1 MKSDKDIPIIELN
14 DDETYNSFIKNNK
27 THIYRHTVNALG
39 KLVDSGE
46 ETQLV
51 FVLSGKLI
59 DKTKDFVIS
68 RDKID
73 EYLERSLKHLE
84 KVEEYE
90 YCSRIVEIRK
100 KWENNEKN

>member
-1 MKSDKDIPIIELN
+1 MQSDRDIPIIELK

-27 THIYRHTVNALG
+27 TDIYRHTVNALG
-39 KLVDSGE
+39 KLVDGE
-46 ETQLV
+46 QETQLV

-68 RDKID
+68 RDKIED
-73 EYLERSLKHLE
+73 YLERSLNHLE

-90 YCSRIVEIRK
+90 YCTKIVEIRK
-100 KWENNEKN
+100 KWENNGKN